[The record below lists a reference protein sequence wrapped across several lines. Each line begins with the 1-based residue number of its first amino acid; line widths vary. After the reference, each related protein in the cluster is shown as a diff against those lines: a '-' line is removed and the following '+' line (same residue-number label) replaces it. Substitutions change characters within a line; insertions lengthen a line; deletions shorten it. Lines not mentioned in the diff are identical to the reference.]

1 MPQVEDAPR
10 RGQNVFRCHIG
21 KEDLTAVVL
30 DLLAEFAPSRK
41 YAIAPAGGMEE
52 AVEFHDAALYAAF
65 VEFGDYLKNMVG
77 FRFHREVLGI
87 EVGVNAKTS
96 AGAIGY

>member
-1 MPQVEDAPR
+1 
-10 RGQNVFRCHIG
+10 
-21 KEDLTAVVL
+21 
-30 DLLAEFAPSRK
+30 
-41 YAIAPAGGMEE
+41 MEE